1 MKNDLVF
8 FVLFLSLSCLAVG
21 SRAGEMQSLDDSSL
35 SEVAAQQ
42 GIAFDLEY
50 RINTKADGEPV
61 SAAECPTVGV
71 LTGGT
76 SCRIALSLADSG
88 FWIVMKG
95 YRGLIKLTNI
105 RIDAVTT
112 DAAYTPRTDGPDA
125 GTVGGDA
132 GYLNPY
138 LAETGYN
145 PTSKPA
151 LQLTAGNWADAG
163 CAGTPGA
170 ACYTYLNRPNYT
182 DLTGSLNIEK
192 MTAEFDTSASV
203 KDGYLKNN
211 VAGAPIAMRL
221 AHGVGLVPDP
231 NNPPDVMVGPY
242 SNAPAQMRLDGR
254 LRIFGFGY

>member
-1 MKNDLVF
+1 MKAFIFAVLV
-8 FVLFLSLSCLAVG
+8 CAIAAPVG
-21 SRAGEMQSLDDSSL
+21 AEGLQPLDDGGL
-35 SEVAAQQ
+35 SEVSAQQ

-50 RINTKADGEPV
+50 RINAKADGEPV
-61 SAAECPTVGV
+61 PSAECPNVGV
-71 LTGGT
+71 LTGGS
-76 SCRIALSLADSG
+76 SCRIAYAFPDLGGWL
-88 FWIVMKG
+88 VLKG
-95 YRGLIKLTNI
+95 YRGLIKLTNV
-105 RIDAVTT
+105 RIDAATT
-112 DAAYTPRTDGPDA
+112 PSTYTIRTDGPDA

-138 LAETGYN
+138 MAETGYI

-182 DLTGSLNIEK
+182 DLTASMNIEK
-192 MTAEFDTSASV
+192 ITAEFDTSATV

-211 VAGAPIAMRL
+211 VTGAALAVRL

-231 NNPPDVMVGPY
+231 NNPPDVMIGPY
-242 SNAPAQMRLDGR
+242 SNTPAQIRLDGR
-254 LRIFGFGY
+254 MQLFGFGY